1 MTELSTIADLI
12 FIAFGAMVPI
22 TLAALGEIITERA
35 GVVNIGLEGIML
47 ISSLTAAIAT
57 YYTDN
62 PYLGLLAGIATGL
75 LIGFVH
81 ALISVKLKGNQIV
94 SGIGIN
100 IFAYGIVVV
109 ALVYIWGNYG
119 QSAPLTSIPR
129 VGVGTYAVSPIFIL
143 TILLGIGLY
152 FFLFRTTAGLKL
164 RACGEDPR
172 SAEAMG
178 VKVELVRIIA
188 TTVGAAFSGLAGA
201 YMSVDYIGQFT
212 KEITSGRG
220 FIALANVV
228 FSNWNP
234 LFALVGGFI
243 FGFSDAVARYLE
255 IILMMP
261 GLSYL
266 FKTIPYLTTLVI
278 VGIFF
283 KRARMPRALGK
294 PYIKE

>member
-1 MTELSTIADLI
+1 
-12 FIAFGAMVPI
+12 
-22 TLAALGEIITERA
+22 
-35 GVVNIGLEGIML
+35 ML

-119 QSAPLTSIPR
+119 QSAPLSSIPR